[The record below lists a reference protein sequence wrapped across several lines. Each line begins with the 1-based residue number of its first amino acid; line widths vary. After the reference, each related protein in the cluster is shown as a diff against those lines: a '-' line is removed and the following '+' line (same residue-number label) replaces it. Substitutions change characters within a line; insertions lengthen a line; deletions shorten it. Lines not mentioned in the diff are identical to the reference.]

1 MPGHNSRNILVSGG
15 AGYIGSTTVR
25 SLIAAGFRPVVLDDF
40 STGHREFVAGI
51 EYVEGNVADSALVA
65 RIVAQ
70 YSIEAAMHFASFI
83 NVGDSVKEPA
93 EYYLNNVSAGIA
105 FITAL
110 QKAGLKK
117 FILSS
122 TCAVYGALETPAA
135 LNESAVIAPL
145 NPYAHAKR
153 MLEIVL
159 EDFTR
164 AYDFHAVIFRYFNAA
179 GAAADFATGEWHEP
193 ETHLIPNILRAAL
206 SEGKAPVKIFGN
218 DYEIA
223 GRDGTAV
230 RDYIHVA
237 DLADAHIR
245 GIGYL
250 DTNRGCH
257 VFNLG
262 TGDGVTVLEVIRA
275 TENALGVNIASE
287 MYPRRAG
294 DAPFLVADSSKATKL
309 LGWKPEQSGIENIIR
324 TAYAWEKKL
333 ATLKD
338 RNRQA

>member
-1 MPGHNSRNILVSGG
+1 MPDQKNRNILVSGG

-25 SLIAAGFRPVVLDDF
+25 SLKAAGYHPIVIDDF
-40 STGHREFVAGI
+40 STGHREFVAGV
-51 EYVEGNVADSALVA
+51 EYVEGNVADGTLVA
-65 RIVAQ
+65 ATVRKYGIG
-70 YSIEAAMHFASFI
+70 AAMHFASFI

-93 EYYLNNVSAGIA
+93 EYYLNNVSSGIA
-105 FITAL
+105 FIAAL
-110 QKAGLKK
+110 QKAGVKK

-122 TCAVYGALETPAA
+122 TCAVYGALEKPQP
-135 LNESAVIAPL
+135 LNESMPIAPL

-179 GAAADFATGEWHEP
+179 GAAADGLTGEWHEP

-206 SEGKAPVKIFGN
+206 SEGKNPVKIFGN
-218 DYEIA
+218 DYA
-223 GRDGTAV
+223 VPGRDGTAV

-250 DTNRGCH
+250 DENRGCH

-275 TENALGVNIASE
+275 TEKVLGLSIASE
-287 MYPRRAG
+287 MHPRRAG
-294 DAPFLVADSSKATKL
+294 DAPFLVADSGKAARL
-309 LGWKPEQSGIENIIR
+309 LGWRPDLSDMENIIK
-324 TAYAWEKKL
+324 TAYAWENKL
-333 ATLKD
+333 AALKN
-338 RNRQA
+338 RNR